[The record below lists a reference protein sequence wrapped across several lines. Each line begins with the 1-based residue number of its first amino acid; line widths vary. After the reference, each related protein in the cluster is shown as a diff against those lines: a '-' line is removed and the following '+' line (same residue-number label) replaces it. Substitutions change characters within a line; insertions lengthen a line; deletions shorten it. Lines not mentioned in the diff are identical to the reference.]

1 MGGKLSKS
9 KKSAKLETNE
19 SDSPRVHRVLSG
31 TYDMV
36 TMKGYSA
43 VEDEYR
49 VIFAKDIGPDVD
61 PDEIPLD
68 FDLFSLHTLD
78 SDEKRTALL
87 AQLTSQGQD
96 FSKYTGEI
104 FDKLSKIDAES
115 AASKKI

>member
-9 KKSAKLETNE
+9 KKAPHFETGGPE
-19 SDSPRVHRVLSG
+19 SPRVHRVLSG

-49 VIFAKDIGPDVD
+49 AVIATDMGPGVD

-78 SDEKRTALL
+78 
-87 AQLTSQGQD
+87 
-96 FSKYTGEI
+96 
-104 FDKLSKIDAES
+104 
-115 AASKKI
+115 